1 MNPPRLPVA
10 LGETL
15 APYQARWAALAPRE
29 RRLVKAAGLA
39 VGLAVVWMI
48 AVQPA
53 WRTLRDTPAQVDALE
68 LQLQQMQRMAVESQ
82 QLRATPAVKSAQ
94 ATEALRAATD
104 RLGPSAKLAVL
115 GDRATLTVEGV
126 SGEALA
132 AWLGEVRSAA
142 RARPDEAKLSRGPN
156 GYSGS
161 VVLSLARPG

>member
-1 MNPPRLPVA
+1 MSADRLPPA
-10 LGETL
+10 LSEAL
-15 APYQARWAALAPRE
+15 ATCRARWVALAPRE
-29 RRLVKAAGLA
+29 RRLVKAAVALIGA
-39 VGLAVVWMI
+39 VLLWLI

-53 WRTLRDTPAQVDALE
+53 WRTLRDTPAQVDAVE
-68 LQLQQMQRMAVESQ
+68 LQLQQMARMAEESK
-82 QLRATPAVKSAQ
+82 QLRATPAVKTAQ

-104 RLGPSAKLAVL
+104 RLGPNAKLAVL
-115 GDRATLTVEGV
+115 GDRATLTLDGV

>member
-1 MNPPRLPVA
+1 MSPTGLPPA
-10 LGETL
+10 LNDAL
-15 APYQARWAALAPRE
+15 APYRARWTAMAPRE
-29 RRLVKAAGLA
+29 RRLVKAAALLIG
-39 VGLAVVWMI
+39 VVLVWLI

-104 RLGPSAKLAVL
+104 RLGPNARLAVL
-115 GDRATLTVEGV
+115 GDRATLTLDGV

>member
-1 MNPPRLPVA
+1 MISNRLPPAVA
-10 LGETL
+10 EAL
-15 APYQARWAALAPRE
+15 APYTARWAGLASRE
-29 RRLVKAAGLA
+29 RRLVKGAAALIGLA
-39 VGLAVVWMI
+39 LVWLI

-53 WRTLRDTPAQVDALE
+53 WRTLRETPAQIDAVE
-68 LQLQQMQRMAVESQ
+68 LQLQQMQRMAVESRG
-82 QLRATPAVKSAQ
+82 LRALPTVKTAQ
-94 ATEALRAATD
+94 ATDALRAATD
-104 RLGPSAKLAVL
+104 RLGPNAKLALL
-115 GDRATLTVEGV
+115 GDRATLTLDGV